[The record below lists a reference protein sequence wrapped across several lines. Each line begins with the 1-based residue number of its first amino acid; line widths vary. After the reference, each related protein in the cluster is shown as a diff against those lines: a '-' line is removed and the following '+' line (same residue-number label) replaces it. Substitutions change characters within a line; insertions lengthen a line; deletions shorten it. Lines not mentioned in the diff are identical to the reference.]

1 MIREM
6 PARDVTVLDGGQTP
20 PAPTGTAPRGPAEP
34 ALADYLAQLWSAR
47 LLLLVAAIVA
57 AGLMLAVS
65 LSGPRVYESAVT
77 FAVTQSKI
85 GEGTQAI
92 TNSSTASFR
101 PMIESLSTAAA
112 VMREVGLD
120 KPPHTMRPSDF
131 LEKVMSVSEVR
142 GTNLMRV
149 TVVHTDPAL
158 AATMANSIAKYAVG
172 VARKV
177 SSNEAEHA
185 RDMIKLQ
192 LDAARGK
199 LDAADKHLRTFKQ
212 QAQIEAVKKDVEG
225 QLTGRLGILDLLVSI
240 QSERAKL
247 ASMEQ
252 QLSDRARVEPA
263 NRTDSLNKVYE
274 DLDAEAA
281 TTRSYLASLEK
292 QKSELVDVRKLNA
305 GSLAALNR
313 LYELEGELAR
323 RQVEYDLAEKIYMEI
338 SQRFEVASLQ
348 VVGRSAELSVIDP
361 AVPADRPM
369 SRNVARNTVVAA
381 LAGFLFAAAGV
392 LLWHATSQLRRA
404 PAR

>member
-6 PARDVTVLDGGQTP
+6 PSRDLTVIDSGSQ
-20 PAPTGTAPRGPAEP
+20 PAGPAEP
-34 ALADYLAQLWSAR
+34 TLADYLAQLWRAR
-47 LLLLVAAIVA
+47 LILAVVAVVAAAVT
-57 AGLMLAVS
+57 LAVS
-65 LSGPRVYESAVT
+65 LSGPRLYESTVT

-92 TNSSTASFR
+92 TTSSTASFR

-120 KPPHTMRPSDF
+120 KPPNNMRPSDF

-149 TVVHTDPAL
+149 TVVHTDPTL
-158 AATMANSIAKYAVG
+158 AARMANSIADHAVG

-185 RDMIKLQ
+185 RDMIAKQ
-192 LDAARGK
+192 VAEARRK
-199 LDAADKHLRTFKQ
+199 LDEADKRLRTFKQ
-212 QAQIEAVKKDVEG
+212 EAQIEAVKKDVEG

-240 QSERAKL
+240 ASEKAKL

-252 QLSDRARVEPA
+252 QLKDRASVDPA
-263 NRTDSLNKVYE
+263 NRTESLNKVYQ

-281 TTRSYLASLEK
+281 STRSYLASLEK
-292 QKSELVDVRKLNA
+292 QKTELVDVRKLNA
-305 GSLAALNR
+305 SSLAALNR

-323 RQVEYDLAEKIYMEI
+323 REVEYDLAEKIYMEI
-338 SQRFEVASLQ
+338 SKRYAEASLQ
-348 VVGRSAELSVIDP
+348 VVGRSAELSVIDQ

-369 SRNVARNTVVAA
+369 SRNIARNTVVAA
-381 LAGFLFAAAGV
+381 LAGLFLAAAAV
-392 LLWHATSQLRRA
+392 LLLNATSQVRRA